1 MPFIPP
7 TGGSWRAHDINL
19 ASIYHIVVDGTSD
32 NGKDVLVTIDASKAA
47 QPEGYPFS
55 IEQVIDAVATCV
67 KIMYLSAR

>member
-1 MPFIPP
+1 ME
-7 TGGSWRAHDINL
+7 L
-19 ASIYHIVVDGTSD
+19 AD

-67 KIMYLSAR
+67 KIMYLSARQTKVRSRFLFGRASLPNDA